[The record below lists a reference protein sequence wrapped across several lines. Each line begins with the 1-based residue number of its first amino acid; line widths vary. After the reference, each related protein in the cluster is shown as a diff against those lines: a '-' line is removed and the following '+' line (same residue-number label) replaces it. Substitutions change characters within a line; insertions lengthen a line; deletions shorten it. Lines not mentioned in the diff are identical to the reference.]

1 MANITTQDFSTI
13 VRTIV
18 TAIQGGART
27 LVDLTVGSILRAVV
41 EANAAVVLWLQGL
54 ILQLLATTRAA
65 TSNGSDLDTWVA
77 DYGLTRLPAVAATG
91 QVSFSRFTATQ
102 QAVVPIGSTVQTGD
116 GSQQYSVT
124 IDTANAAYSAALGGY
139 VLAAGVSSVSVPVAA
154 AKAGAAGNAAIGQIN
169 T

>member
-41 EANAAVVLWLQGL
+41 EANAAVMLWLQGL

-65 TSNGSDLDTWVA
+65 TSSGADLDSWVA

-91 QVSFSRFTATQ
+91 EGSFARYTAT
-102 QAVVPIGSTVQTGD
+102 VRSGIPIG
-116 GSQQYSVT
+116 
-124 IDTANAAYSAALGGY
+124 
-139 VLAAGVSSVSVPVAA
+139 
-154 AKAGAAGNAAIGQIN
+154 
-169 T
+169 

>member
-77 DYGLTRLPAVAATG
+77 DCGLTRLPAVAETG
-91 QVSFSRFTATQ
+91 QVSVSRFTATQ
-102 QAVVPIGSTVQTGD
+102 QAVVPRGARRLRPCRRRVQRERSGCCCEGGRCRERCHRAD
-116 GSQQYSVT
+116 QY
-124 IDTANAAYSAALGGY
+124 AH
-139 VLAAGVSSVSVPVAA
+139 AGRPRR
-154 AKAGAAGNAAIGQIN
+154 
-169 T
+169 